1 MRPGLFIFIIFLLAI
16 VVSVLIYYFMLPQF
30 IRDGGYLV
38 IALIT
43 ISIMDVTFIIERAMT
58 LRKARGK
65 RSAVQFLKET
75 MDAIRRN
82 DLDRSI
88 ALCNAQRGTL
98 ANILKAGIE
107 RFQQVA
113 KENLTSDRQIAEVRR
128 AIDEANAL
136 EMPLLERNLI
146 ALSTIASIST
156 MIGLLGTV
164 IGMIRSF
171 AAMGKAGGAPD
182 AIQLAIGISEALI
195 NTAGGLFAAIVG
207 ILAYNYFVNKV
218 DTFTYQVDEI
228 TQEVIAMLTGRAA
241 A

>member
-1 MRPGLFIFIIFLLAI
+1 MRPGLFIGIIFVFAI
-16 VVSVLIYYFMLPQF
+16 IVSILIYQFLLPEF
-30 IRDGGYLV
+30 IRKGGPLV
-38 IALIT
+38 VVLIT
-43 ISIMDVTFIIERAMT
+43 ISIMDITFVIERALT
-58 LRKARGK
+58 LRKAKGK
-65 RSAVQFLKET
+65 RSSVQFLRET

-82 DLDRSI
+82 DIDRAI

-98 ANILKAGIE
+98 ANVIRSGME
-107 RFQQVA
+107 RFQQVT

-146 ALSTIASIST
+146 ALSTIASIAT

-207 ILAYNYFVNKV
+207 IIAYNYFVNKV
-218 DTFTYQVDEI
+218 DSFTYQVDEI
-228 TQEVIAMLTGRAA
+228 SQEVIAMLTGRAA